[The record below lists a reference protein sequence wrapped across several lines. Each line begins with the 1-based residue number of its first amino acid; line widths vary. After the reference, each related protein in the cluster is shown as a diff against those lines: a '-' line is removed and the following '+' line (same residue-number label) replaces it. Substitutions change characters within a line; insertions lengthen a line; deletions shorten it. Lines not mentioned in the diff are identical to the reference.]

1 MEAEAS
7 AFVEST
13 LGYHSFVV
21 GVLTDSHKLVYGQCQ
36 VGSLTGAVASKRVT
50 EAPKGSLRQN
60 GNLSES
66 VKAEGSL
73 TERPT
78 RRADTKVGLSDPTVQ
93 SGMAV
98 AYRTKATPGITGW

>member
-36 VGSLTGAVASKRVT
+36 VGSLTGAVASKKVT
-50 EAPKGSLRQN
+50 EAYKGRLSAD
-60 GNLSES
+60 GN
-66 VKAEGSL
+66 
-73 TERPT
+73 
-78 RRADTKVGLSDPTVQ
+78 RAVSIRV
-93 SGMAV
+93 
-98 AYRTKATPGITGW
+98 